1 MWNSNFSVHQVLQ
14 KLGCAFL
21 PSGYKTGVNDFDR
34 DQMACKVENIYYL
47 DLHRKKVCQPLFY
60 TWGEIFLN
68 FMCQIIYDILKFI
81 SKIAL

>member
-1 MWNSNFSVHQVLQ
+1 
-14 KLGCAFL
+14 
-21 PSGYKTGVNDFDR
+21 
-34 DQMACKVENIYYL
+34 MACKVENIYYL